1 MPTASKD
8 VVIRNKQGLHARPVM
23 MFVEMANRFRSEVQI
38 EKRGSTLVRADGKST
53 MQLITLEAPVGTKL
67 RITADGED
75 AEAAVATLAA
85 LVDRGFED
93 DEPAP

>member
-38 EKRGSTLVRADGKST
+38 EKRGSTLVRADGKSI
-53 MQLITLEAPVGTKL
+53 MQLISLEAPVGTKL
-67 RITADGED
+67 RIIAAGED
-75 AEAAVATLAA
+75 AEAAVEMLAA
-85 LVDRGFED
+85 LVEGGFGID
-93 DEPAP
+93 